1 MKAGD
6 VMTTG
11 AATIRPEASL
21 AEAAQVM
28 VDNEISGLPVVDARD
43 KLVGILTEGDFLQ
56 PDHGTKPRLLELLAS
71 SETSVADELSSHRV
85 DEIMTTPPITV
96 TTETPIEEVIELM
109 NHHKVKRLPVVT
121 QGKVVGIVSRANLL
135 LALVRKAKAAGRPRR
150 I

>member
-43 KLVGILTEGDFLQ
+43 RLVGILTEGDFLR
-56 PDHGTKPRLLELLAS
+56 PDQGSKPRLLELLAS
-71 SETSVADELSSHRV
+71 SGASLADELSAHRV
-85 DEIMTTPPITV
+85 DEIMTVDPITI
-96 TTETPIEEVIELM
+96 TAETPIEEIVALM
-109 NHHKVKRLPVVT
+109 NSHKVKRLPVVSN
-121 QGKVVGIVSRANLL
+121 GKVVGIVSRANLL
-135 LALVRKAKAAGRPRR
+135 VALVRKAQAPKKPPRP
-150 I
+150 